1 MKVLSC
7 SVQWSTQCPRM
18 KPFQYGSANK
28 GSDNCPCRNIPV
40 ICTLCH
46 HLDKETDTRSAIWC
60 YNMEAH
66 LTDRH
71 PEYAHLGKVDGL
83 ALLRDVYDAIALT
96 RAEELK

>member
-1 MKVLSC
+1 
-7 SVQWSTQCPRM
+7 
-18 KPFQYGSANK
+18 
-28 GSDNCPCRNIPV
+28 
-40 ICTLCH
+40 
-46 HLDKETDTRSAIWC
+46 
-60 YNMEAH
+60 MEAH